1 MDLFNMGGSLFMGV
15 LTLLLLVLII
25 IAVRNALLLLN
36 NNPVTDRQLS
46 MLKSVGLFAM
56 VFGVLGQLL
65 GLYSA
70 FEMIEQVGAI
80 SQGMLAGGLKVSSIT
95 TIYGL
100 IIYLLAYL
108 IWFGESTWNRKL

>member
-15 LTLLLLVLII
+15 LTLLLLVIMVLAI
-25 IAVRNALLLLN
+25 RNALQLLN
-36 NNPVTDRQLS
+36 NKTVSDNQLS
-46 MLKSVGLFAM
+46 MIKSVGLFAA
-56 VFGVLGQLL
+56 VFGILGQLI

-70 FEMIEQVGAI
+70 FEMIEQMGGI
-80 SQGMLAGGLKVSSIT
+80 SQPMLAGGLKVSSIT

-108 IWFGESTWNRKL
+108 FWFGENAWNMKM